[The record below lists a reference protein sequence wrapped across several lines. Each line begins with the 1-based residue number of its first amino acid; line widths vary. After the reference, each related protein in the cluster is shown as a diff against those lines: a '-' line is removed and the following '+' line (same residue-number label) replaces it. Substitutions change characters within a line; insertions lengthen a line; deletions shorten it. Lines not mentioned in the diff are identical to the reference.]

1 MKFYV
6 EFEFRGLPGG
16 RASDSATVEAS
27 GFGTAINRA
36 FAVIRKRPK
45 FAGRNMG
52 DELVVRTVRYKA
64 QPAGKPIDK

>member
-6 EFEFRGLPGG
+6 EVEFRGLPGG
-16 RASDSATVEAS
+16 RASDAATVEAS

-36 FAVIRKRPK
+36 FAEIRKRPK

-52 DELVVRTVRYKA
+52 DELIVKAVRYKG
-64 QPAGKPIDK
+64 QPA